1 MRKPKNVPPAP
12 APAPAYEP
20 SPYAK
25 YLPTPDDSLRA
36 AGAKT
41 AELSSELNSVDREIE
56 RLEEVLKEQKEKRSV
71 LGVIRHLTTVLPG
84 PRTIQMPGDLD
95 DAEGLCGILIKDL
108 NHLGWDAGSRPYD
121 SVAKLEV
128 RGPKA

>member
-1 MRKPKNVPPAP
+1 MRKPKNVLPPPAP
-12 APAPAYEP
+12 VYEP

-56 RLEEVLKEQKEKRSV
+56 RLEEDLKEQKEKRAV

-84 PRTIQMPGDLD
+84 PRTIQMPSNLD
-95 DAEGLCGILIKDL
+95 DAPGLCGLLIEDL
-108 NHLGWDAGSRPYD
+108 NHLGWDAGGSPYD
-121 SVAKLEV
+121 PVAKLEV